1 MDKQILFMPYNLSG
15 TELKNRMVMAPLTRS
30 RSDNEEKV
38 ATTLTATYYQQR
50 ATAGLI
56 ITEGTNVS
64 TNAVG
69 YINVPGIYSE
79 AQVEGWKLVTKAV
92 HDKGGKI
99 FAQLWHVGRLS
110 HPDFHNGELPYA
122 PSAINPHEKSYTQ
135 NGFVD
140 TVTPRAMTIEEIK
153 QTIQDFKN
161 AAANAV
167 AAGFDGVEIHA
178 ANGYLF
184 HQFFNNCSNIRTDD
198 YGGTIENKARILFD
212 TINAIKD
219 VIALNKVGVRL
230 NPSMHNF
237 MGILMDEETIPTFEY
252 IVKRLNGYGLAYIHL
267 TEPFVPVDDV
277 PFAVTEI
284 AKHFRPLYKGTLIIN
299 KGFNK
304 ATATKVLEDADADLV
319 AFGVPFLANPD
330 LVKRYKTDAELNKAD
345 QQTFYTPGAKGYVD
359 YPALTV

>member
-1 MDKQILFMPYNLSG
+1 MDKQILFTPYNLSG
-15 TELKNRMVMAPLTRS
+15 IELKNRMVMAPLTRS
-30 RSDNEEKV
+30 RSDNEGKV
-38 ATTLTATYYQQR
+38 ATALTATYYEQR

-64 TNAVG
+64 TNSAG
-69 YINVPGIYSE
+69 YINVPGIYTE
-79 AQVEGWKLVTKAV
+79 AQVEGWRLVTKAV

-110 HPDFHNGELPYA
+110 HPDFHNGELPLA

-140 TVTPRAMTIEEIK
+140 TVTPKAMTIEEIK
-153 QTIQDFKN
+153 QTVQDFKN

-184 HQFFNNCSNIRTDD
+184 HQFFNNCSNTRTDE
-198 YGGTIENKARILFD
+198 YGENIENKARILFE
-212 TINAIKD
+212 TINAIKE
-219 VIALNKVGVRL
+219 VIDLKKVGVRL

-237 MGILMDEETIPTFEY
+237 MGITMDEETIPTFEY
-252 IVKRLNGYGLAYIHL
+252 IVKQLNDYDLAYIHL

-277 PFAVTEI
+277 PFAVSEI

-304 ATATKVLEDADADLV
+304 ATATKVLEDGDADLV

-330 LVKRYKTDAELNKAD
+330 LVKRYKTDAELNKPD
-345 QQTFYTPGAKGYVD
+345 QQTYYTPGAKGYVD